1 MNNTFQWTE
10 LGKFLTSRKA
20 ADKNYTH
27 THMYG
32 ACGGKFNIVGEDIE
46 TFYDLY
52 YDYIFNQGGQ
62 TTLTETNSTLTCV
75 KIDLDFKYNSNK
87 IERRYT
93 QKHVEDIVRLYI
105 ESLDQW
111 ILTSDENQRHCFVME
126 KTGAKLDK
134 HLDEGEMAIKD
145 GIHIMFPFI
154 VIPTY
159 IQLKIRED
167 VYKKAAYIFK
177 EMECKNEPRDIVDM
191 SVIKT
196 NGWMLYGSSKKDSEA
211 YVLTQIIN
219 FSSEDYSL
227 ETISVEQ

>member
-10 LGKFLTSRKA
+10 LGKFLTSHKA
-20 ADKNYTH
+20 VDKNYTH

-32 ACGGKFNIVGEDIE
+32 ACGGKFNIVGDDIE
-46 TFYDLY
+46 TFYNLY

-111 ILTSDENQRHCFVME
+111 ILTSDDYQRHCF
-126 KTGAKLDK
+126 DK
-134 HLDEGEMAIKD
+134 YHHAHEMCKD
-145 GIHIMFPFI
+145 
-154 VIPTY
+154 
-159 IQLKIRED
+159 L
-167 VYKKAAYIFK
+167 
-177 EMECKNEPRDIVDM
+177 
-191 SVIKT
+191 
-196 NGWMLYGSSKKDSEA
+196 
-211 YVLTQIIN
+211 VLHRT
-219 FSSEDYSL
+219 
-227 ETISVEQ
+227 

>member
-10 LGKFLTSRKA
+10 LGKFLTSHKA
-20 ADKNYTH
+20 TDKNYTH

-32 ACGGKFNIVGEDIE
+32 ACGGNFNIVGDDIE

-145 GIHIMFPFI
+145 GIHIMFPYI
-154 VIPTY
+154 VSKPN
-159 IQLKIRED
+159 IQLYIRD
-167 VYKKAAYIFK
+167 NILKKCSELFSDINVINSTADIFD
-177 EMECKNEPRDIVDM
+177 R
-191 SVIKT
+191 SVISS
-196 NGWMLYGSSKKDSEA
+196 NGWFLYKSIKPNN
-211 YVLTQIIN
+211 YTLT
-219 FSSEDYSL
+219 
-227 ETISVEQ
+227 